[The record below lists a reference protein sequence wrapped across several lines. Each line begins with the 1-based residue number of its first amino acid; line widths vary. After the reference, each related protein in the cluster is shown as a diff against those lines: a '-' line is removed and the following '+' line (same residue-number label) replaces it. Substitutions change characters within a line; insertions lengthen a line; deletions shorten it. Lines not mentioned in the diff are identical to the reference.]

1 MIELEKQDYPKARG
15 SLKNVT
21 INSLFARAVIE
32 RHISGTVYADNKDK
46 PTTFYVVHPYGMSLL
61 FGNHKNSEFNSAVKD
76 YALNKNGSRNGFEW
90 MQAFPND
97 WHNVI
102 KELFKE
108 NLINSSENKN
118 NLTAGFI
125 ELNTRVN
132 FEFDLDKYFNFREN
146 LNPTNG
152 TITNTTKDIF
162 NSMQGSV
169 VPSNFW
175 NNADDFLNNGVGFSL
190 FSDGQLA
197 CTAFSSFL
205 MDNMLELGMETIPK
219 YREKGFA
226 QQTCCRLID
235 YCLDN
240 DYKPI
245 WACRLENIGSVHLAR
260 KLGFEPTI
268 QIPYYRLSD

>member
-175 NNADDFLNNGVGFSL
+175 NNADDFLNSVSTKTTIFQKTTSASHKNVRGNSL
-190 FSDGQLA
+190 PLP
-197 CTAFSSFL
+197 FL
-205 MDNMLELGMETIPK
+205 LTKFNENQRSPTQIADV
-219 YREKGFA
+219 
-226 QQTCCRLID
+226 QQ
-235 YCLDN
+235 Y
-240 DYKPI
+240 
-245 WACRLENIGSVHLAR
+245 
-260 KLGFEPTI
+260 
-268 QIPYYRLSD
+268 